1 MQDFLQ
7 RFKVGHILRPSLAPT
22 LTKVRQ
28 VELEAGDCEGR
39 LPLLFWTLIVVLGN
53 FNSVQVQ
60 VDHLPIACMNI
71 GITVYPTY
79 GGSGIVGSELGMEL
93 AKRGHTVHFI
103 SSALPT
109 RLTELSERV
118 RFHEVEMMSYPL
130 FEHQPYT
137 LALATKM
144 ATVAET
150 ENLDLL
156 HVHYAIPHS
165 ISGIL
170 ARESLKPK
178 RRLPVITTLHGTD
191 ITLVGADRSYL
202 PITRY
207 GIVQSDGVTAIS
219 QYLKEATRES
229 FQFDDIRVIPNFVCQ
244 HDYQRHPVEALRR
257 ELAPAGETLLVHV
270 SNFRPV
276 KRPVDCVEILA
287 RVLKNHG
294 QARLVMVG
302 DGSER
307 PNAEHRARCLNIADK
322 CSFVGKQPNIVD
334 YLSAADVLLLPS
346 EQESFGLAA
355 LEAMA
360 CEVPVIASRVG
371 GIPEVVTDG
380 ETGFLSKVGDVAKMA
395 DDAARLVGDEKLRH
409 KMGAAA
415 RASAISRY
423 RTDIVIPQYI
433 EFYQEVLSRN

>member
-1 MQDFLQ
+1 
-7 RFKVGHILRPSLAPT
+7 
-22 LTKVRQ
+22 
-28 VELEAGDCEGR
+28 
-39 LPLLFWTLIVVLGN
+39 
-53 FNSVQVQ
+53 
-60 VDHLPIACMNI
+60 MNI

-79 GGSGIVGSELGMEL
+79 GGSGIVGSELGKEL
-93 AKRGHTVHFI
+93 AARGHTVHFI
-103 SSALPT
+103 ASALPT
-109 RLTELSERV
+109 RLTELNERV
-118 RFHEVEMMSYPL
+118 HFHEVEMMSYPL

-150 ENLDLL
+150 ANLDLL

-165 ISGIL
+165 ISAIL
-170 ARESLKPK
+170 ARESLRPN

-219 QYLKEATRES
+219 HYLKRATAET
-229 FQFDDIRVIPNFVCQ
+229 FQFDNIAVIPNFICAT
-244 HDYQRHPVEALRR
+244 DYRRYDVPQLRA
-257 ELAPAGETLLVHV
+257 ELSPDGLPLLVHV

-287 RVLKNHG
+287 RVLERG
-294 QARLVMVG
+294 ARTRLVMVG

-307 PNAEHRARCLNIADK
+307 TNAEHRARCLGVYEHCA
-322 CSFVGKQPNIVD
+322 FVGKQPKIVD
-334 YLSAADVLLLPS
+334 YLSASDVLLLPS

-360 CEVPVIASRVG
+360 CELPVIASRVG

-380 ETGFLSKVGDVAKMA
+380 ETGYLSALGDVEKMSA
-395 DDAARLVGDEKLRH
+395 DAARLVTDGDLRRE
-409 KMGAAA
+409 MGARA
-415 RASAISRY
+415 RASAVSRY
-423 RTDIVIPQYI
+423 STDLIIPQYI
-433 EFYQEVLSRN
+433 EFYERVLAA

>member
-1 MQDFLQ
+1 
-7 RFKVGHILRPSLAPT
+7 
-22 LTKVRQ
+22 
-28 VELEAGDCEGR
+28 
-39 LPLLFWTLIVVLGN
+39 
-53 FNSVQVQ
+53 
-60 VDHLPIACMNI
+60 MNI

-79 GGSGIVGSELGMEL
+79 GGSGIVGSELGKEL
-93 AKRGHTVHFI
+93 AARGHTVHFI

-109 RLTELSERV
+109 RLTELNERV

-144 ATVAET
+144 AKVAET

-165 ISGIL
+165 ISAIL

-178 RRLPVITTLHGTD
+178 RYLPVITTLHGTD

-219 QYLKEATRES
+219 HYLKEATKEI
-229 FQFDDIRVIPNFVCQ
+229 FQFDDIEVIPNFICQ
-244 HDYQRHPVEALRR
+244 TDYARHPVDELRSS
-257 ELAPAGETLLVHV
+257 LAPQGEPLLVHV

-276 KRPVDCVEILA
+276 KRPVDCIEILA
-287 RVLKNHG
+287 RVLEKGINT
-294 QARLVMVG
+294 RLVMVG

-307 PNAEHRARCLNIADK
+307 TNVEHRARCLGVYEK
-322 CSFVGKQPNIVD
+322 CVFVGKQPNIVD

-346 EQESFGLAA
+346 DQESFGLAA

-380 ETGFLSKVGDVAKMA
+380 ETGFLSEVGDVEKMA
-395 DDAARLVGDEKLRH
+395 EDAARLLQDATLRRE
-409 KMGAAA
+409 MGKRA
-415 RASAISRY
+415 RESAVSRY
-423 RTDIVIPQYI
+423 RTDIIIPQYI
-433 EFYQEVLSRN
+433 EFYERVLKKTREVV

>member
-1 MQDFLQ
+1 
-7 RFKVGHILRPSLAPT
+7 
-22 LTKVRQ
+22 
-28 VELEAGDCEGR
+28 
-39 LPLLFWTLIVVLGN
+39 
-53 FNSVQVQ
+53 
-60 VDHLPIACMNI
+60 MNI

-79 GGSGIVGSELGMEL
+79 GGSGIVGSELGKEL
-93 AKRGHTVHFI
+93 AQRGHTVHFI

-109 RLTELSERV
+109 RLTELNERV

-144 ATVAET
+144 ATVAEA
-150 ENLDLL
+150 ERLDLL

-165 ISGIL
+165 ISAIL
-170 ARESLKPK
+170 ARESLKPA

-207 GIVQSDGVTAIS
+207 GIAQSDGVTAIS
-219 QYLKEATRES
+219 EYLKRATGET
-229 FQFDDIRVIPNFVCQ
+229 FGIEDVTVIPNFVCAS
-244 HDYQRHPVEALRR
+244 DYRRRAVADLRR
-257 ELAPAGETLLVHV
+257 ELAPHGEPLLAHV

-276 KRPVDCVEILA
+276 KRPVDCVEIFA
-287 RVLKNHG
+287 RVRARGVN
-294 QARLVMVG
+294 ARLVMVG

-307 PNAEHRARCLNIADK
+307 GRSEHRARCLGLMEH
-322 CSFVGKQPNIVD
+322 CTFVGKQPRIVD

-360 CEVPVIASRVG
+360 CEVPVVASRVG
-371 GIPEVVTDG
+371 GVPEVVTDG
-380 ETGFLSKVGDVAKMA
+380 ETGCLSEVGDVDKMA
-395 DDAARLVGDEKLRH
+395 ADAARLLGDADLRRA
-409 KMGAAA
+409 MGRRA
-415 RASAISRY
+415 RASAVARY
-423 RTDIVIPQYI
+423 STDLVIPRYI
-433 EFYQEVLSRN
+433 EFYERVLAKTRG

>member
-1 MQDFLQ
+1 
-7 RFKVGHILRPSLAPT
+7 
-22 LTKVRQ
+22 
-28 VELEAGDCEGR
+28 
-39 LPLLFWTLIVVLGN
+39 
-53 FNSVQVQ
+53 
-60 VDHLPIACMNI
+60 MNI

-79 GGSGIVGSELGMEL
+79 GGSGIVGSELGKEL
-93 AKRGHTVHFI
+93 AARGHTIHFI
-103 SSALPT
+103 ASSLPT
-109 RLTELSERV
+109 RLTELNERV
-118 RFHEVEMMSYPL
+118 HFHEVEMMSYPL

-165 ISGIL
+165 ISAIL
-170 ARESLKPK
+170 ARESLLPN

-207 GIVQSDGVTAIS
+207 GIMQSNGVTAIS
-219 QYLKEATRES
+219 HYLKRATEET
-229 FQFDDIRVIPNFVCQ
+229 FHFDDITVIPNFICES
-244 HDYQRHPVEALRR
+244 DYRRHPVAELRR
-257 ELAPAGETLLVHV
+257 ELSPNDEPLLVHV

-287 RVLKNHG
+287 RVLKKTK
-294 QARLVMVG
+294 ARLVMVG

-307 PNAEHRARCLNIADK
+307 TNAEHRARCLGIADS
-322 CSFVGKQPNIVD
+322 CSFVGKQPKIAD
-334 YLSAADVLLLPS
+334 YLSVADVLLLPS

-360 CEVPVIASRVG
+360 CEVPVVASRVG
-371 GIPEVVTDG
+371 GVPEVVTDK
-380 ETGFLSKVGDVAKMA
+380 ETGYLSEMGDV
-395 DDAARLVGDEKLRH
+395 E
-409 KMGAAA
+409 KMGADAA
-415 RASAISRY
+415 HLLMNEELRREMGRLARESAISRY
-423 RTDIVIPQYI
+423 STDLVIPQYI
-433 EFYQEVLSRN
+433 DFYERVLAA

>member
-1 MQDFLQ
+1 
-7 RFKVGHILRPSLAPT
+7 
-22 LTKVRQ
+22 
-28 VELEAGDCEGR
+28 
-39 LPLLFWTLIVVLGN
+39 
-53 FNSVQVQ
+53 
-60 VDHLPIACMNI
+60 MNI

-79 GGSGIVGSELGMEL
+79 GGSGIVGSELGKEL
-93 AKRGHTVHFI
+93 AARGHTVHFI
-103 SSALPT
+103 ASALPT
-109 RLTELSERV
+109 RLTELNERV

-144 ATVAET
+144 STVADNEK
-150 ENLDLL
+150 LDLL

-165 ISGIL
+165 ISAIL
-170 ARESLKPK
+170 ARESIKSH

-207 GIVQSDGVTAIS
+207 ALEQSDGVTAIS
-219 QYLKEATRES
+219 NYLKQATIEA
-229 FQFDDIRVIPNFVCQ
+229 FQFEKIEVIPNFVCPT
-244 HDYQRHPVEALRR
+244 DYKPKIDCDLREMLSPDGAPVM
-257 ELAPAGETLLVHV
+257 VHV

-287 RVLKNHG
+287 RVLK
-294 QARLVMVG
+294 QTKAQLVMVG

-307 PNAEHRARCLNIADK
+307 TNCLHRARCLGVDEHCI
-322 CSFVGKQPNIVD
+322 FVGKQARIVD
-334 YLSAADVLLLPS
+334 YLCASDVLLLPS

-371 GIPEVVTDG
+371 GLPEVVDDG
-380 ETGFLSKVGDVAKMA
+380 ETGFLSPVGDVDKMA
-395 DDAARLVGDEKLRH
+395 ADALKLLTDAALR
-409 KMGAAA
+409 KEMAKRA
-415 RASAISRY
+415 RKSAVSRY
-423 RTDIVIPQYI
+423 STDLVIPQYI
-433 EFYQEVLSRN
+433 KFYEKVIAAK

>member
-1 MQDFLQ
+1 
-7 RFKVGHILRPSLAPT
+7 
-22 LTKVRQ
+22 
-28 VELEAGDCEGR
+28 
-39 LPLLFWTLIVVLGN
+39 
-53 FNSVQVQ
+53 
-60 VDHLPIACMNI
+60 MNI

-79 GGSGIVGSELGMEL
+79 GGSGIVGSELGKEL
-93 AKRGHTVHFI
+93 AKRGHSVHFI
-103 SSALPT
+103 SSSLPT
-109 RLTELSERV
+109 RLTELNERV
-118 RFHEVEMMSYPL
+118 HFHEVEMMSYPL

-144 ATVAET
+144 STVAET

-165 ISGIL
+165 ISAIL

-178 RRLPVITTLHGTD
+178 RYLPVITTLHGTD

-219 QYLKEATRES
+219 HYLKEATKEI
-229 FQFDDIRVIPNFVCQ
+229 FQFEDIAVIPNFVCESE
-244 HDYQRHPVEALRR
+244 YARHPVDVLRSS
-257 ELAPAGETLLVHV
+257 LSPQGEPLLVHV

-276 KRPVDCVEILA
+276 KRPIDCVEILA
-287 RVLKNHG
+287 RVVKKGINT
-294 QARLVMVG
+294 RLVMVG

-307 PNAEHRARCLNIADK
+307 TNVEHRARCLGVYDK
-322 CSFVGKQPNIVD
+322 CVFVGKQPKIVD

-371 GIPEVVTDG
+371 GVPEVVTDG
-380 ETGFLSKVGDVAKMA
+380 DTGFLSEVGDVEKMA
-395 DDAARLVGDEKLRH
+395 EDAARLLTDEKLRRE
-409 KMGAAA
+409 MGKRA
-415 RASAISRY
+415 RESALSRY
-423 RTDIVIPQYI
+423 RTDIIIPQYI
-433 EFYQEVLSRN
+433 EFYERVLRKDSRAG

>member
-1 MQDFLQ
+1 
-7 RFKVGHILRPSLAPT
+7 
-22 LTKVRQ
+22 
-28 VELEAGDCEGR
+28 
-39 LPLLFWTLIVVLGN
+39 
-53 FNSVQVQ
+53 
-60 VDHLPIACMNI
+60 MNI

-79 GGSGIVGSELGMEL
+79 GGSGIVGSELGKEL
-93 AKRGHTVHFI
+93 AARGHTVHFI

-109 RLTELSERV
+109 RLTELNERV

-144 ATVAET
+144 AKVAET

-165 ISGIL
+165 ISAIL

-178 RRLPVITTLHGTD
+178 RYLPVITTLHGTD

-219 QYLKEATRES
+219 HYLKEATQEI
-229 FQFDDIRVIPNFVCQ
+229 FQFDEIEVIPNFICQ
-244 HDYQRHPVEALRR
+244 TDYARHPVAELRSS
-257 ELAPAGETLLVHV
+257 LAPNGEPLLVHV

-287 RVLKNHG
+287 RVLQKG
-294 QARLVMVG
+294 IKTRLVMVG

-307 PNAEHRARCLNIADK
+307 TNVEHRARCLGVYDQ
-322 CSFVGKQPNIVD
+322 CVFVGKQPNIVD

-380 ETGFLSKVGDVAKMA
+380 ETGFLSEVGDVEKMA
-395 DDAARLVGDEKLRH
+395 DDAARLLGDATLRRE
-409 KMGAAA
+409 MGKRA
-415 RASAISRY
+415 RESAVANY
-423 RTDIVIPQYI
+423 RTDIVIPRYI
-433 EFYQEVLSRN
+433 EFYERVLKKTKGA

>member
-1 MQDFLQ
+1 
-7 RFKVGHILRPSLAPT
+7 
-22 LTKVRQ
+22 
-28 VELEAGDCEGR
+28 
-39 LPLLFWTLIVVLGN
+39 
-53 FNSVQVQ
+53 
-60 VDHLPIACMNI
+60 MNI

-79 GGSGIVGSELGMEL
+79 GGSGIVGSELGKEL
-93 AKRGHTVHFI
+93 AARGHTVHFI
-103 SSALPT
+103 SSSLPT

-165 ISGIL
+165 ISAIL

-178 RRLPVITTLHGTD
+178 RQLPVITTLHGTD

-219 QYLKEATRES
+219 EYLKQATRES
-229 FQFDDIRVIPNFVCQ
+229 FQFDDIKVIPNFVCQ
-244 HDYQRHPVEALRR
+244 SDYQRHPVDELRR
-257 ELAPAGETLLVHV
+257 ELSLNGEPLLVHV

-276 KRPVDCVEILA
+276 KRPVDCVEILS
-287 RVLKNHG
+287 RVLKKNIN
-294 QARLVMVG
+294 ARLVMVG

-307 PNAEHRARCLNIADK
+307 TNAEHRARCLGIFEK
-322 CSFVGKQPNIVD
+322 CSFVGKQPKIVD
-334 YLSAADVLLLPS
+334 YLSASDVLLLPS

-380 ETGFLSKVGDVAKMA
+380 ETGFLSEVGDVEKMA
-395 DDAARLVGDEKLRH
+395 DDAARLLSDDNFRKE
-409 KMGAAA
+409 MGVRA
-415 RASAISRY
+415 RESALSRY
-423 RTDIVIPQYI
+423 STDIVIPQYI
-433 EFYQEVLSRN
+433 EFYEQVLGR

>member
-1 MQDFLQ
+1 
-7 RFKVGHILRPSLAPT
+7 
-22 LTKVRQ
+22 
-28 VELEAGDCEGR
+28 
-39 LPLLFWTLIVVLGN
+39 
-53 FNSVQVQ
+53 
-60 VDHLPIACMNI
+60 MNI

-79 GGSGIVGSELGMEL
+79 GGSGIVGSELGKEL
-93 AKRGHTVHFI
+93 AARGHNVHFI

-109 RLTELSERV
+109 RLTKLSERV
-118 RFHEVEMMSYPL
+118 HFHEVEMMSYPL

-144 ATVAET
+144 STVAET

-165 ISGIL
+165 ISAIL
-170 ARESLKPK
+170 ARESLKPH

-207 GIVQSDGVTAIS
+207 GLMQSDGVTAIS
-219 QYLKEATRES
+219 HYLKEATKES
-229 FQFDDIRVIPNFVCQ
+229 FQFDDIAVIPNFVCET
-244 HDYQRHPVEALRR
+244 DYQRHPIESLRR
-257 ELAPAGETLLVHV
+257 TLAPNGEPLLAHV

-276 KRPVDCVEILA
+276 KRPVDCVEIFA
-287 RVLKNHG
+287 RVLKKNIK
-294 QARLVMVG
+294 ARLVMVG

-307 PNAEHRARCLNIADK
+307 TNAEHRARCLGIIDA
-322 CSFVGKQPNIVD
+322 CVFVGKQPNIPD
-334 YLSAADVLLLPS
+334 YLSASDVLLLPS

-360 CEVPVIASRVG
+360 CEVPVVASRVG
-371 GIPEVVTDG
+371 GIPEVVDDG
-380 ETGFLSKVGDVAKMA
+380 ETGFLSAVGDVDKMA
-395 DDAARLVGDEKLRH
+395 DDAGRLLADRDFRNE
-409 KMGAAA
+409 MGARA

-423 RTDIVIPQYI
+423 STDLVIPQYI
-433 EFYQEVLSRN
+433 EFYEKVLAG

>member
-1 MQDFLQ
+1 
-7 RFKVGHILRPSLAPT
+7 
-22 LTKVRQ
+22 
-28 VELEAGDCEGR
+28 
-39 LPLLFWTLIVVLGN
+39 
-53 FNSVQVQ
+53 
-60 VDHLPIACMNI
+60 MNI

-79 GGSGIVGSELGMEL
+79 GGSGIVGSELGKEL

-103 SSALPT
+103 SSSLPT
-109 RLTELSERV
+109 RLTELNERV
-118 RFHEVEMMSYPL
+118 HFHEVEMMSYPL

-144 ATVAET
+144 STVAET
-150 ENLDLL
+150 EKLDLL

-165 ISGIL
+165 ISAIL

-178 RRLPVITTLHGTD
+178 RYLPVITTLHGTD

-219 QYLKEATRES
+219 HYLKEATKEI
-229 FQFDDIRVIPNFVCQ
+229 FQFDEIAVIPNFVCESE
-244 HDYQRHPVEALRR
+244 YARHPVEELRSALS
-257 ELAPAGETLLVHV
+257 PQGEPLLVHV

-287 RVLKNHG
+287 RVLGKG
-294 QARLVMVG
+294 ISTRLVMVG

-307 PNAEHRARCLNIADK
+307 PNVEHRARCLGVHDK
-322 CSFVGKQPNIVD
+322 CIFVGKQPKIVD
-334 YLSAADVLLLPS
+334 YLSAGDVLLLPS

-371 GIPEVVTDG
+371 GVPEVVTDR
-380 ETGFLSKVGDVAKMA
+380 ETGFLSEVGDVEKMA
-395 DDAARLVGDEKLRH
+395 DDAARLLSDAKLRRE
-409 KMGAAA
+409 MGKRA
-415 RASAISRY
+415 RESALSRY
-423 RTDIVIPQYI
+423 RTDLVIPQYI
-433 EFYQEVLSRN
+433 DFYERVLRKTSGAV

>member
-1 MQDFLQ
+1 
-7 RFKVGHILRPSLAPT
+7 
-22 LTKVRQ
+22 
-28 VELEAGDCEGR
+28 
-39 LPLLFWTLIVVLGN
+39 
-53 FNSVQVQ
+53 
-60 VDHLPIACMNI
+60 MNI

-79 GGSGIVGSELGMEL
+79 GGSGIVGSELGKEL
-93 AKRGHTVHFI
+93 AARGHTVHFI
-103 SSALPT
+103 SSALPS
-109 RLTELSERV
+109 RLTELSDRV

-178 RRLPVITTLHGTD
+178 RYLPVITTLHGTD

-219 QYLKEATRES
+219 HYLKEATREI
-229 FQFDDIRVIPNFVCQ
+229 FHFDDIEVIPNFICQ
-244 HDYQRHPVEALRR
+244 HDYARHAVAELRAS
-257 ELAPAGETLLVHV
+257 LAPQGLPLLVHV

-276 KRPVDCVEILA
+276 KRPVDCVEILH
-287 RVLKNHG
+287 RVSQQG
-294 QARLVMVG
+294 IDTRLVMVG

-307 PNAEHRARCLNIADK
+307 TNVEHRARCLGVFDK
-322 CSFVGKQPNIVD
+322 CVFVGKQPNIAD
-334 YLSAADVLLLPS
+334 YLSASDVLLLPS
-346 EQESFGLAA
+346 DQESFGLAA

-380 ETGFLSKVGDVAKMA
+380 ETGFLSAVGDVDKMA
-395 DDAARLVGDEKLRH
+395 GDAARLLTDHDFRIE
-409 KMGAAA
+409 MGKRA
-415 RASAISRY
+415 RESAIARY
-423 RTDIVIPQYI
+423 RTDLVIPRYI
-433 EFYQEVLSRN
+433 EYYNKVLARKG

>member
-1 MQDFLQ
+1 
-7 RFKVGHILRPSLAPT
+7 
-22 LTKVRQ
+22 
-28 VELEAGDCEGR
+28 
-39 LPLLFWTLIVVLGN
+39 
-53 FNSVQVQ
+53 
-60 VDHLPIACMNI
+60 MNI

-79 GGSGIVGSELGMEL
+79 GGSGIVGSELGKEL
-93 AKRGHTVHFI
+93 AARGHTVHFI
-103 SSALPT
+103 ASSLPT
-109 RLTELSERV
+109 RLTELNERV

-150 ENLDLL
+150 EQLDLL

-165 ISGIL
+165 ISAIL
-170 ARESLKPK
+170 ARESLKPQ

-191 ITLVGADRSYL
+191 ITLVGADRTYL

-207 GIVQSDGVTAIS
+207 GIAQSDGVTAIS
-219 QYLKEATRES
+219 HYLKRETEAT
-229 FQFDDIRVIPNFVCQ
+229 FGYDQVMVIPNFICAT
-244 HDYQRHPVEALRR
+244 DYRRQPDPELRAR
-257 ELAPAGETLLVHV
+257 LAPHGEPLLVHV

-287 RVLKNHG
+287 GVRALGVD
-294 QARLVMVG
+294 ARLVMVG

-307 PNAEHRARCLNIADK
+307 AQAEHRARNLGVAEHCA
-322 CSFVGKQPNIVD
+322 FVGKQARIVD
-334 YLSAADVLLLPS
+334 YLSIADVLLLPS

-360 CEVPVIASRVG
+360 CEVPVVASDVG

-380 ETGFLSKVGDVAKMA
+380 DTGYLSALGNTAKMSA
-395 DDAARLVGDEKLRH
+395 DAAQLLLDDAGRQEMGRRARL
-409 KMGAAA
+409 
-415 RASAISRY
+415 SAVSRY
-423 RTDIVIPQYI
+423 STELIIPQYV
-433 EFYQEVLSRN
+433 EFYERILAA

>member
-1 MQDFLQ
+1 
-7 RFKVGHILRPSLAPT
+7 
-22 LTKVRQ
+22 
-28 VELEAGDCEGR
+28 
-39 LPLLFWTLIVVLGN
+39 
-53 FNSVQVQ
+53 
-60 VDHLPIACMNI
+60 MNI

-79 GGSGIVGSELGMEL
+79 GGSGIVGSELGKEL
-93 AKRGHTVHFI
+93 AARGHTVHFI
-103 SSALPT
+103 ASALPT
-109 RLTELSERV
+109 RLTELSDRV

-144 ATVAET
+144 SEVAES

-165 ISGIL
+165 ISAIL
-170 ARESLKPK
+170 ARESLKPN

-207 GIVQSDGVTAIS
+207 GIVQSNGVTAIS
-219 QYLKEATRES
+219 HYLKQATIET
-229 FQFDDIRVIPNFVCQ
+229 FQFDKIEVIPNFICGTDYRR
-244 HDYQRHPVEALRR
+244 HDVPELRR
-257 ELAPAGETLLVHV
+257 KLSPDGLPLIAHV

-276 KRPVDCVEILA
+276 KRPVDCIEIMA
-287 RVLKNHG
+287 RVLK
-294 QARLVMVG
+294 QTRARLVMVG

-307 PNAEHRARCLNIADK
+307 QNAEHRARCLGIHED
-322 CSFVGKQPNIVD
+322 CIFVGKQPNIVD
-334 YLSAADVLLLPS
+334 YLSASDVLLLPS

-371 GIPEVVTDG
+371 GVPEVVTDG
-380 ETGFLSKVGDVAKMA
+380 ETGFLSAVGDVSKMSA
-395 DDAARLVGDEKLRH
+395 DTLHLIEDETLRRE
-409 KMGAAA
+409 MGARA
-415 RASAISRY
+415 RESALSRY
-423 RTDIVIPQYI
+423 STDLVIPQYLN
-433 EFYQEVLSRN
+433 FYERVLAA